1 MLSSLNSSQ
10 KATNMSEFRSGKYKD
25 YDFVKSWD
33 DQSASKLYV
42 AGDTAVFAFNKF
54 INEAAYHFKWSLDYA
69 KEKGIKRFV
78 IDLSCNSGGSAAVVM
93 YIMAMITN
101 KDKDSYSVSYRKLQ
115 TLTGNITRID
125 HDIDL
130 NLDGEINDLDKS
142 VYYDFEYAFITSKI
156 SYSCGNLLP
165 CLAKDAGFPILGERS
180 GGGACSL
187 LIAYTPELFF
197 YTMSSYNKFITK
209 DNNDVDN
216 GAELDFDLTK
226 RVTDDQGN
234 ETVDYSGLYDLED
247 ISRKIDMYYGVQLLG
262 DADGDG
268 EVSILDATAI
278 QRKDVLLSVAY
289 FDDVAAD
296 VDGDG
301 DVTIL
306 DATFIQRFL
315 AGLPCPEGIGEV
327 M

>member
-1 MLSSLNSSQ
+1 
-10 KATNMSEFRSGKYKD
+10 
-25 YDFVKSWD
+25 
-33 DQSASKLYV
+33 
-42 AGDTAVFAFNKF
+42 
-54 INEAAYHFKWSLDYA
+54 
-69 KEKGIKRFV
+69 
-78 IDLSCNSGGSAAVVM
+78 
-93 YIMAMITN
+93 
-101 KDKDSYSVSYRKLQ
+101 
-115 TLTGNITRID
+115 
-125 HDIDL
+125 
-130 NLDGEINDLDKS
+130 
-142 VYYDFEYAFITSKI
+142 
-156 SYSCGNLLP
+156 
-165 CLAKDAGFPILGERS
+165 
-180 GGGACSL
+180 
-187 LIAYTPELFF
+187 
-197 YTMSSYNKFITK
+197 MSSYNKFITK

-247 ISRKIDMYYGVQLLG
+247 ISRKIDNFYGIQLLG

-327 M
+327 MQQTSDLE